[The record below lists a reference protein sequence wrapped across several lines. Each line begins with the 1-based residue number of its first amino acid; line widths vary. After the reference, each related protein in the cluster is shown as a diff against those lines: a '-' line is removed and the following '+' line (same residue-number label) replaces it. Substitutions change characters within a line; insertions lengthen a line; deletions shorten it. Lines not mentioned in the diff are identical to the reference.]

1 LKLALGLIKP
11 DSGSNKRFSKPVSD
25 RSTLKHIGAVAFE
38 LAVCAPF
45 VFLMVV
51 GLLEL
56 SHMAQVQQIL
66 SNAARE
72 GARLSA

>member
-1 LKLALGLIKP
+1 MKLKNHMARK
-11 DSGSNKRFSKPVSD
+11 
-25 RSTLKHIGAVAFE
+25 GAVAVE

-56 SHMAQVQQIL
+56 SRMAQVQQIL

-72 GARLSA
+72 GARLSAQGLIINSTDSITQIF

>member
-25 RSTLKHIGAVAFE
+25 RSTLKHISVVK